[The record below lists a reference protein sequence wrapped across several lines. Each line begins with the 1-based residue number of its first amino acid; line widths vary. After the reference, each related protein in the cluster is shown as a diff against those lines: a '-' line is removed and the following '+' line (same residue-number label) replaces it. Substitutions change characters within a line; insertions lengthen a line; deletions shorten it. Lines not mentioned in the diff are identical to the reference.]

1 MTGSSRATKAR
12 QLGDN
17 PPRLVLGEQ
26 LGRRSPAGLIL
37 GAVFHDK
44 AGVQFLDRP
53 GRREATL
60 RSLRQARHSLKLE
73 DQPQRGHRIVDVAT
87 AGRMV
92 QPIRNAPGAL
102 LAAFGRQMAEQGANV
117 AQRSQRRDGRDLE
130 RSR

>member
-73 DQPQRGHRIVDVAT
+73 DQPQRGHRIEENARFEGTSRRQENTTDMPSLVAHPQ
-87 AGRMV
+87 AV
-92 QPIRNAPGAL
+92 PIDSNRKGNGAPDGLNA
-102 LAAFGRQMAEQGANV
+102 
-117 AQRSQRRDGRDLE
+117 
-130 RSR
+130 